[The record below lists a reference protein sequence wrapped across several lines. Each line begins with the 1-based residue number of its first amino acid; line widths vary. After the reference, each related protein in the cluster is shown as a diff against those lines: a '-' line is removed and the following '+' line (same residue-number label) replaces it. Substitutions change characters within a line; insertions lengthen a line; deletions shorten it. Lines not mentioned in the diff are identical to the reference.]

1 MVFIIWLIAGGALG
15 WIASVLMR
23 TDDHGVLPNI
33 AIGVVGAMLGG
44 WIAPL
49 LGTDPI
55 DQTDA
60 GVSALMASLLGAVV
74 LLAIVNGV
82 RLGRTR

>member
-49 LGTDPI
+49 LGTDPT

-60 GVSALMASLLGAVV
+60 SASALMASLLGAVV

>member
-60 GVSALMASLLGAVV
+60 GASALMASLLGAVV

>member
-1 MVFIIWLIAGGALG
+1 MVFIIWLVAGGVLG

-23 TDDHGVLPNI
+23 TDDHGILLNI

-49 LGTDPI
+49 LGTGPI
-55 DQTDA
+55 DQGDA
-60 GVSALMASLLGAVV
+60 SAAALMASLLGAVV
-74 LLAIVNGV
+74 LLAIVNAF
-82 RLGRTR
+82 RLGRSR

>member
-15 WIASVLMR
+15 WMASVLMR
-23 TDDHGVLPNI
+23 TDDQGVLLNI

-49 LGTDPI
+49 LGTGPI
-55 DQTDA
+55 DPMNA
-60 GVSALMASLLGAVV
+60 SASALMASLLGAVV
-74 LLAIVNGV
+74 LLTIVNAI

>member
-15 WIASVLMR
+15 WMASVLMG
-23 TDDHGVLPNI
+23 TDDRGVLLNI

-49 LGTDPI
+49 LGTGPI
-55 DQTDA
+55 DQMDA
-60 GVSALMASLLGAVV
+60 SASALMASLLGAVV
-74 LLAIVNGV
+74 LLAIVNAV
-82 RLGRTR
+82 RLGRSR